1 MFIYSN
7 YTNYYKDV
15 DVPILKQLKSIVV
28 NINIDRYIPEDITDI
43 YDVICKEIYEDI
55 NFPFI
60 GIKDIKLGYRLKLNI
75 PVLPYKLIY

>member
-15 DVPILKQLKSIVV
+15 NVPILEQLKSIVI
-28 NINIDRYIPEDITDI
+28 NININRYILEDITDI
-43 YDVICKEIYEDI
+43 YNIIYKEIYKDI